1 MYPFNYHRP
10 ASVRKAATIL
20 AKEEDA
26 KILAGGHTLLPTMKQ
41 RLASGKVD
49 KLYSKP
55 GKLLNIRSEIIKLC
69 MGSIS
74 KVFVSGKMAEA
85 AVSIAFVC
93 NIIIA
98 Q

>member
-41 RLASGKVD
+41 RLASPSDLVD
-49 KLYSKP
+49 LSAIE
-55 GKLLNIRSEIIKLC
+55 GLS
-69 MGSIS
+69 GIS
-74 KVFVSGKMAEA
+74 DNGDAIVLWHRFT
-85 AVSIAFVC
+85 
-93 NIIIA
+93 
-98 Q
+98 